1 MIFLEAPMP
10 GDSLNVQIGDC
21 LLVCDTA
28 EDASV
33 LRPVNRVLAS
43 GSTAA
48 YSIAELEQMV
58 VTLER
63 YDPRTGRLRKA

>member
-10 GDSLNVQIGDC
+10 RDSLNVQIGDC

-28 EDASV
+28 EDATI
-33 LRPVNRVLAS
+33 LGPVDRVLAS

-63 YDPRTGRLRKA
+63 YDPRTGRLRKG